1 MPKFLIII
9 ISYALGSFV
18 LRMFAALGIGIF
30 TYKGLY
36 SLVEGLLDLIEPTLS
51 QLPSSILDILSIAGV
66 PEGLSI
72 ITSAVLTRAAI
83 KSVSTFIG
91 VTS

>member
-1 MPKFLIII
+1 MPKFLIVI

-18 LRMFAALGIGIF
+18 LRMFTALGIGIF

-51 QLPSSILDILSIAGV
+51 QLPSSILDILAIAGV